1 VDEKPNLFRRTFARM
16 QAHPVLWLFLI
27 TFAVTAF
34 LNPVKVGLFA
44 WAVSKLAGF
53 AFLGHWIDSRFFADA
68 QPNKLQGIE
77 QGTAWKRKALIIAAA
92 IVAGALA

>member
-1 VDEKPNLFRRTFARM
+1 MDENPSLFGRAWARLT
-16 QAHPVLWLFLI
+16 AHPVLWLFLI

-34 LNPVKVGLFA
+34 LNPVKLGLFA

-53 AFLGHWIDSRFFADA
+53 AFLGHWIDSRFFAQA
-68 QPNKLQGIE
+68 QPDKLSGIE

>member
-1 VDEKPNLFRRTFARM
+1 MDENPSLFDRARARLT
-16 QAHPVLWLFLI
+16 AHPVLWLFLI

-34 LNPVKVGLFA
+34 LNPVKLGLFA

-53 AFLGHWIDSRFFADA
+53 AFLGNWIDSRFFAEA
-68 QPNKLQGIE
+68 QPNKLHGIE

-92 IVAGALA
+92 IVAGAVA